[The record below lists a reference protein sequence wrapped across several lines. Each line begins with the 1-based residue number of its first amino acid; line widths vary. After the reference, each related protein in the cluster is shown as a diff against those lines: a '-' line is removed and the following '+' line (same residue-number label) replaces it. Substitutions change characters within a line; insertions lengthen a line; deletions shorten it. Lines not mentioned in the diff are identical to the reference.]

1 MVGRS
6 VAPVKGGVGS
16 EVAASRPVVGGGPGR
31 LGLDGQAGRRRG
43 RGVQEEAGVAR
54 SRRPLGV
61 EVVHW
66 TVVGSASSLNIYT
79 YIYIQIIR
87 IIF

>member
-1 MVGRS
+1 MRLPLARKVHTRRHIRVWMVGRS
-6 VAPVKGGVGS
+6 VAPVQGGVGR
-16 EVAASRPVVGGGPGR
+16 EVGASRPVVGGGPGR

-61 EVVHW
+61 EVVH
-66 TVVGSASSLNIYT
+66 
-79 YIYIQIIR
+79 
-87 IIF
+87 